1 MWNKKGGLLD
11 EEPSVLP
18 YLKAICQSMAW
29 EGIPVN
35 LVYRRF
41 YSNYDLGLLLEE
53 VRRRRIFQ
61 ICYIASHGQRRK
73 LVGFGEKVIHLE
85 SLIEHCRPSPRIGY
99 IFGACDFVTP
109 DTAQKFLAATCARF
123 VAGYQ
128 KAIPWTESMLVDCL
142 FLSYLLGGTMKWVR
156 TKHGDRIPPLRD
168 LEDFEITRSQNPQ
181 KVAGQLYRDFTLSHD
196 ITFSCFTLDRGRG
209 RKPLLV
215 NSFDQYRRSVER
227 RAPRARHLIAG
238 DIRRRRRWPSA
249 RLRSR
254 PRCGGSRS
262 SFGIVPTP
270 TASRWWTRRA
280 AAST

>member
-1 MWNKKGGLLD
+1 MPGLIVLESMWNKKGGLLD

-53 VRRRRIFQ
+53 VRRRRVFQ

-73 LVGFGEKVIHLE
+73 LVGFGDKVIRLE

-156 TKHGDRIPPLRD
+156 TKHGDRIPPLRN

-227 RAPRARHLIAG
+227 ARRLVR
-238 DIRRRRRWPSA
+238 DI
-249 RLRSR
+249 
-254 PRCGGSRS
+254 
-262 SFGIVPTP
+262 
-270 TASRWWTRRA
+270 
-280 AAST
+280 

>member
-1 MWNKKGGLLD
+1 MAGPDAGSAMPGLIVLESMWNKKGGLLD

-29 EGIPVN
+29 EGTPVN

-73 LVGFGEKVIHLE
+73 LVGFGDKVIHLE

-227 RAPRARHLIAG
+227 ARRLVR
-238 DIRRRRRWPSA
+238 DI
-249 RLRSR
+249 
-254 PRCGGSRS
+254 
-262 SFGIVPTP
+262 
-270 TASRWWTRRA
+270 
-280 AAST
+280 